1 MIETRQLQCFVA
13 VAEELH
19 FGRAAKRLNMT
30 QPPLS
35 RQIQILERTVGGAL
49 FLRTSRSVQLSE
61 AGKSLLEHAR
71 RILRLLDN
79 AQMLAQEVAEG
90 RRGTLRC
97 GYTAA
102 SAHRFLPD
110 LLRRLEADIPDASLE
125 LKEMVSSRQL
135 VALRNG
141 ELDIGLLRPPLDA
154 ALFESRLVARDTMVL
169 AVARGRRLADK
180 PDLDWTDLDGADM
193 IMYDSQESRYFY
205 DLVTSKLVATGVF
218 PIYVQRLT
226 QIHSILSLVRAAVG
240 VAVVPESARVLDVHD
255 VVYRDFP
262 EGSSPHS
269 ELCVVWRRD
278 TTHPLVPTLAAIAG
292 SLADASSR
300 VRPAGHQTS
309 SSR

>member
-49 FLRTSRSVQLSE
+49 FLRTSRSVQLTA
-61 AGKSLLEHAR
+61 AGRSLLEHAR

-79 AQMLAQEVAEG
+79 AKVLAQEVAEG

-102 SAHRFLPD
+102 SAHRFLPE
-110 LLRRLEADIPDASLE
+110 LLRRLKREIPDAALE

-141 ELDIGLLRPPLDA
+141 ELDIGLLRPPIDNT
-154 ALFESRLVARDTMVL
+154 LFASRLVARDSMVL
-169 AVARGRRLADK
+169 AAARGHPLAAK
-180 PDLDWTDLDGADM
+180 PNLDWTDLDGANM

-205 DLVTSKLVATGVF
+205 DLIASKLVATSVF
-218 PIYVQRLT
+218 PHYVQRLT

-240 VAVVPESARVLDVHD
+240 VAVVPESARVLDVRD

-262 EGSSPHS
+262 AGSSPQS
-269 ELCVVWRRD
+269 ELRVVWRHD
-278 TTHPLVPTLAAIAG
+278 TTNPLVPALADIAA
-292 SLADASSR
+292 SLADG
-300 VRPAGHQTS
+300 GH
-309 SSR
+309 